1 MTMDAPER
9 GALMLV
15 RFVAVSLIGIT
26 IVELTLYW
34 VVSQHY
40 HTPMKIFPCILKSI
54 PALLGV
60 VCLVKSKVLAQWVS
74 DKLDE

>member
-1 MTMDAPER
+1 MDAPER

-15 RFVAVSLIGIT
+15 RFIAVALIGW
-26 IVELTLYW
+26 TLVDFALYF
-34 VVSQHY
+34 VVSQHNNA
-40 HTPMKIFPCILKSI
+40 PMKIFPCILKSI

-60 VCLVKSKVLAQWVS
+60 AGLIKSKALAQWVS